1 MEYIIETE
9 NLTKQYGT
17 QRSVADVNIHAV
29 KGKIYGLLGRIGA
42 GKTTTMKMLL
52 GLTRPLPAKSKYG
65 GHLYME
71 MKRNYSRILVA

>member
-1 MEYIIETE
+1 MIKYLIEQEVEY
-9 NLTKQYGT
+9 G
-17 QRSVADVNIHAV
+17 IHHVV
-29 KGKIYGLLGRIGA
+29 KGKIYGLLGRNGA